1 MLDSIY
7 ALATGSLPC
16 AVAVVRVSGVAAGS
30 VCERLVGSIPPA
42 RFAAYRRV
50 FDPSTGE
57 LIDNGLVLF
66 FAGPRSF
73 TGEDCVEFQVHGSR
87 AVVARLLRVLG
98 REPAMRL
105 AQPGEFVRRAF
116 ENGRLPLTSV
126 EGLADLIDAR
136 TEAQLRQA
144 LAQAGGHLADRVGLW
159 RGQLLDCLAL
169 LSAEID
175 FADEGDA
182 PSGTLPIVKEK
193 VSLLLAD
200 LDRAIADAGRGEQ
213 IRSGLRVVIA
223 GPPNAGKSSLMNHL
237 VRREAAIV
245 SDHPG
250 TTRDLINVDLDI
262 GGIAVTLSDTAGI
275 RATDN
280 PVELIGIDRALSAVH
295 NASVV
300 LWLFD
305 VLGPAPDALPELSC
319 PSIIVGSK
327 LDLSAGLPDW
337 ADLGVSTTIAGGLDE
352 LLHRLE
358 VIVSGLAAGEPTLV
372 TNERQLLCVASAAR
386 SLRRALEVD
395 ALELVAED
403 LRACSSQLEILLGR
417 LNTDD
422 VLGAVFSRFCM
433 GK

>member
-1 MLDSIY
+1 
-7 ALATGSLPC
+7 
-16 AVAVVRVSGVAAGS
+16 
-30 VCERLVGSIPPA
+30 
-42 RFAAYRRV
+42 
-50 FDPSTGE
+50 
-57 LIDNGLVLF
+57 
-66 FAGPRSF
+66 
-73 TGEDCVEFQVHGSR
+73 
-87 AVVARLLRVLG
+87 
-98 REPAMRL
+98 
-105 AQPGEFVRRAF
+105 
-116 ENGRLPLTSV
+116 
-126 EGLADLIDAR
+126 
-136 TEAQLRQA
+136 
-144 LAQAGGHLADRVGLW
+144 
-159 RGQLLDCLAL
+159 
-169 LSAEID
+169 
-175 FADEGDA
+175 
-182 PSGTLPIVKEK
+182 
-193 VSLLLAD
+193 
-200 LDRAIADAGRGEQ
+200 
-213 IRSGLRVVIA
+213 
-223 GPPNAGKSSLMNHL
+223 MNHL

-300 LWLFD
+300 LWLFE
-305 VLGPAPDALPELSC
+305 VLGPAPDALPELAC